1 MLFLMYGILQLKIHL
16 QLRADG
22 GRSPLKVLGEPIK
35 VGFDTGN
42 HDFEV
47 CRGGGEPSFVLFG
60 M

>member
-1 MLFLMYGILQLKIHL
+1 MYGILQLKIHL